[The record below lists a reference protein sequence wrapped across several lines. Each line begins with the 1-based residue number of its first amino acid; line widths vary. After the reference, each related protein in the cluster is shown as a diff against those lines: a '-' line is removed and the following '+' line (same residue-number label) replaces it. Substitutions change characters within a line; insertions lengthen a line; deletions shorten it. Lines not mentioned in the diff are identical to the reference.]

1 MASKT
6 VLMTALFD
14 QLTSLVKEMIEMYPE
29 DDMFPFYLTT
39 ISLMKTTNPSMFVK
53 YINDNIGP
61 YEKQITNREEKFFL
75 DRSFSEYD
83 GHFDLNIFSKLK
95 QYIAGMSSES
105 KLNVW
110 KYTENIMKLAQAC
123 R

>member
-39 ISLMKTTNPSMFVK
+39 ISLMKNTNPSMFVK

-95 QYIAGMSSES
+95 QYIAGMSPES

-110 KYTENIMKLAQAC
+110 KYTENIMRLAQAS

>member
-1 MASKT
+1 
-6 VLMTALFD
+6 MTALFD

-95 QYIAGMSSES
+95 QYIAGMSPES

>member
-95 QYIAGMSSES
+95 QYIAGMSPES

>member
-14 QLTSLVKEMIEMYPE
+14 QLTSLVKEMIGMYPE

-39 ISLMKTTNPSMFVK
+39 ISLMKNTNPSMFVK

-75 DRSFSEYD
+75 DRSFNEYD

-95 QYIAGMSSES
+95 EYIVGMSPES
-105 KLNVW
+105 KQNVW
-110 KYTENIMKLAQAC
+110 KYTENIMRLAQAC

>member
-61 YEKQITNREEKFFL
+61 YEKQIVNREEKFFL

-95 QYIAGMSSES
+95 QYISGMSPES

>member
-39 ISLMKTTNPSMFVK
+39 ISLMKNTNPSMFVK

-95 QYIAGMSSES
+95 QYIAGMSPES

-110 KYTENIMKLAQAC
+110 KYTENIMRLAQAC

>member
-6 VLMTALFD
+6 VLMTAMFD
-14 QLTSLVKEMIEMYPE
+14 QLTSLVKEMIAMYPE
-29 DDMFPFYLTT
+29 DDTFPFYLTT
-39 ISLMKTTNPSMFVK
+39 ISLMKNTNPAMFVK

-61 YEKQITNREEKFFL
+61 FENQILKKEESFFL
-75 DRSFSEYD
+75 SKSFDEYD

-95 QYIAGMSSES
+95 EYIVGMSATSKES
-105 KLNVW
+105 VW
-110 KYTENIMKLAQAC
+110 QYTINIMRLAQAC